1 MNVSKRF
8 RDLKDIFT
16 TLLIRKNLFIFLL
29 KILSPDDNKL
39 DLYIILKTKDLANLV
54 KILDRY
60 WGGLRTI
67 YIYII

>member
-60 WGGLRTI
+60 
-67 YIYII
+67 